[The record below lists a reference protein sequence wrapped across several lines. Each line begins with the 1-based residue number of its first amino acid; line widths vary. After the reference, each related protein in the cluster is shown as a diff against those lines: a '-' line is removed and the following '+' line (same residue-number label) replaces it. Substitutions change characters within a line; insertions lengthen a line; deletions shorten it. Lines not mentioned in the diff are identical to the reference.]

1 LFAGTALTGCIGG
14 IGGSGETTSNRA
26 TTEEQ
31 AESDTSRESVIGD
44 PDETTSS
51 RTTTEERV
59 ESDTLREPA
68 TENVRIETSSQT
80 VSPGDKRT
88 ITVKGR
94 NIGSMNPSPE
104 EKSLSLN
111 FDDARF
117 TPRIGPIAET
127 YPPYWHW
134 PSPQSQVTVEIPY
147 QVPEDIPTGVYRF
160 TITGW
165 HSTNHEGEGET
176 EEFTIT
182 VGNGATRTETS
193 RAVSETRKPT
203 DDTATTATDIC
214 YDMIQFDELSD
225 AAQTEFKTA
234 MDDGGLVK
242 PYHEFHITEEV
253 KFVDDEIGRETCIQM
268 GDNRYYAVDGC
279 KRNECKLKVVPAG
292 TEFQGFNHDYHDENQ
307 TDNTT
312 TVTTQG

>member
-1 LFAGTALTGCIGG
+1 MAVPTRRSLLRIGGSSFAGTALTGCIGG

-31 AESDTSRESVIGD
+31 AESDTSRESTIGD

-59 ESDTLREPA
+59 ESDTLRGPT
-68 TENVRIETSSQT
+68 TENVRIEASSQI

-88 ITVKGR
+88 ITVRGR

-111 FDDARF
+111 FDDAQF

-165 HSTNHEGEGET
+165 NSTDHEGEGVS

-182 VGNGATRTETS
+182 VKKNVTKTETS
-193 RAVSETRKPT
+193 AITSETTHAT
-203 DDTATTATDIC
+203 DDA
-214 YDMIQFDELSD
+214 
-225 AAQTEFKTA
+225 K
-234 MDDGGLVK
+234 
-242 PYHEFHITEEV
+242 
-253 KFVDDEIGRETCIQM
+253 
-268 GDNRYYAVDGC
+268 
-279 KRNECKLKVVPAG
+279 
-292 TEFQGFNHDYHDENQ
+292 
-307 TDNTT
+307 
-312 TVTTQG
+312 

>member
-1 LFAGTALTGCIGG
+1 
-14 IGGSGETTSNRA
+14 
-26 TTEEQ
+26 
-31 AESDTSRESVIGD
+31 
-44 PDETTSS
+44 
-51 RTTTEERV
+51 
-59 ESDTLREPA
+59 
-68 TENVRIETSSQT
+68 
-80 VSPGDKRT
+80 
-88 ITVKGR
+88 
-94 NIGSMNPSPE
+94 MNPSPE
-104 EKSLSLN
+104 GKSLSLN

-253 KFVDDEIGRETCIQM
+253 KFVDNEIGRETCIQM

-279 KRNECKLKVVPAG
+279 KRNDCKLKVVPAG
-292 TEFQGFNHDYHDENQ
+292 TEFQGFNHDYHDGKPDRQHNHSDDAGIESITAVVHPVCSARDPRSLPVPPLRRWQ
-307 TDNTT
+307 GKYEPRPRTCDRRIAIKTAAERRVEKSDLDPLTFVSPVGTTRSDLILSDRNT
-312 TVTTQG
+312 